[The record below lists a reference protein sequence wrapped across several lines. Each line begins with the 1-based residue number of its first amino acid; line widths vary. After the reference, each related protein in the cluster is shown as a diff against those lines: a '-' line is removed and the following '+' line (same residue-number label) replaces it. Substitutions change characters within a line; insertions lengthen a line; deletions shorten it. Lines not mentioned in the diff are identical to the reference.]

1 MSQEE
6 PVCPSILTLPSHHE
20 TEEEEEVDVRQ
31 SVASEFR
38 TSPLPVSWLTLL
50 SRRKRHLKS
59 SSPVWS
65 RGRTNSCTFT
75 HTDHTARVGNR

>member
-1 MSQEE
+1 M
-6 PVCPSILTLPSHHE
+6 CPSILTLPSHHE

-50 SRRKRHLKS
+50 SRGRDTS
-59 SSPVWS
+59 S
-65 RGRTNSCTFT
+65 RLHGLE
-75 HTDHTARVGNR
+75 